1 MIKKKTIFCLGLM
14 WGFTVCIFA
23 QVEPKRISN
32 AEVKQM
38 LDQKKVVTIVDVR
51 GINAYKAG
59 HIPTSISMPSGEIPS
74 RHKELSKNK
83 LIVLYC
89 S

>member
-51 GINAYKAG
+51 GINAYKALQAL
-59 HIPTSISMPSGEIPS
+59 IPRTST
-74 RHKELSKNK
+74 
-83 LIVLYC
+83 IVTTFF
-89 S
+89 

>member
-1 MIKKKTIFCLGLM
+1 MIKKKTIVCLGLM
-14 WGFTVCIFA
+14 LGFTACIFA

-32 AEVKQM
+32 VEVKQM
-38 LDQKKVVTIVDVR
+38 LDQKKPVTIVDVR

-59 HIPTSISMPSGEIPS
+59 HIPTSISMSSGEISS
-74 RHKELSKNK
+74 RHKELPKNK